1 MRMVASKP
9 ITYPQSDLMLPEF
22 GAAETPNIAVDIVG
36 DSYQKLHAPLI
47 NYRLSYQPQVTPDD
61 GSNARCALSN
71 W

>member
-1 MRMVASKP
+1 MR
-9 ITYPQSDLMLPEF
+9 LEL
-22 GAAETPNIAVDIVG
+22 GRAETPNIALDIVG
-36 DSYQKLHAPLI
+36 DRYQTLRAPLI

>member
-1 MRMVASKP
+1 
-9 ITYPQSDLMLPEF
+9 MLPEF

-36 DSYQKLHAPLI
+36 DSYQTLRAPLI